1 MSPRPIGIGV
11 IGLGAGAEPHLSSLA
26 DLSDFMPV
34 RIAATASAARAAARQ
49 AQLPFTVTTDINAVL
64 ADPGVEA
71 VIVITP
77 ANTHLEIASACLRAG
92 KHVLVEKPIELT
104 SARGQE
110 MVDLAVAM
118 NLRLGVMLQHRMRPG
133 ARRLHA
139 LITEGALGEIVSGS
153 AIVNWWRPQTY
164 YDEPG
169 RGTLARDGGGVLL
182 TQAIHTLDLFRHLV
196 GVSEIKAAQVGTTTL
211 HRMET
216 EDQVHALVGLGAGAP
231 GVIIASTAAYPG
243 SPERI
248 ELFGTLGSASLIG
261 GALNATWLDGRVE
274 YLQAEGKSGSGASI
288 MDFAH
293 DAHRAVIAD
302 FGEAIRE
309 GRLPIVPGHEAVL
322 TQELI
327 ESILAA
333 SVARLPSDVARKILQ
348 DSTEF

>member
-1 MSPRPIGIGV
+1 MSPQPVGIGI
-11 IGLGAGAEPHLSSLA
+11 IGLGAGAEPHLRSLA
-26 DLSDFMPV
+26 DLADLMPV
-34 RIAATASAARAAARQ
+34 RIAATPSEARAASRRVE
-49 AQLPFTVTTDINAVL
+49 LPFAVTTDIHAVL
-64 ADPGVEA
+64 THPGVEA

-77 ANTHLEIASACLRAG
+77 PNTHLEIASACLRAG

-104 SARGQE
+104 SARGRA
-110 MVDLAVAM
+110 MADLAAALD
-118 NLRLGVMLQHRMRPG
+118 LRLGVMLQHRLRPG

-139 LITEGALGEIVSGS
+139 LISEGALGEIVSGS
-153 AIVNWWRPQTY
+153 AIINWWRPQAY

-196 GVSEIKAAQVGTTTL
+196 GVTKVDAAQVGTTKL

-216 EDQVHALVGLGAGAP
+216 EDQVHALLRLGGGSP

-243 SPERI
+243 APERI
-248 ELFGTLGSASLIG
+248 EIFGTLGSASLIG
-261 GALNATWLDGRVE
+261 GALSLTWLDGRSERVE
-274 YLQAEGKSGSGASI
+274 AEGKSGSGASI

-302 FGEAIRE
+302 FGEAIRHH
-309 GRLPIVPGHEAVL
+309 RPPAIPGEEAVL

-327 ESILAA
+327 EAILAA
-333 SVARLPSDVARKILQ
+333 SVRG
-348 DSTEF
+348 